1 MRAIFYWRIC
11 FLVLAL
17 VWLKGSVIAVPA
29 VERVILTSEV
39 LGEDRPLNIVLP
51 ASYSPDRTYPVVF
64 ALDGGAKYLPSVA
77 ERMQSAQPDL
87 IVVGIENV
95 DRSRDM
101 FPDPVP
107 DRDNRGGGG
116 ARFLEFLTTELVPY
130 VEANYATSGYRVL
143 SGQSN
148 SGFFVLYAM
157 LNAHQVFDAYLAS
170 SPMIGWDWD
179 MIRGGSI
186 DLLQG
191 RKSFPKALFMNRGD
205 EDLDRTTEYLPGYV
219 DLLKEITPRD
229 FRWTHEV
236 VEGGGHVPDNSY
248 RKGIAFIFGGG

>member
-1 MRAIFYWRIC
+1 MRALIFGKVI
-11 FLVLAL
+11 FLVLAAITL
-17 VWLKGSVIAVPA
+17 SGSAAAVA
-29 VERVILTSEV
+29 KIDRVILTSEV
-39 LGEDRPLNIVLP
+39 LGEDRPLNIILP
-51 ASYSPDRTYPVVF
+51 ADFSPDLTYPIVF
-64 ALDGGAKYLPSVA
+64 ALDGGANYLPSVA
-77 ERMQSAQPDL
+77 EDMHSVQPDL

-101 FPDPVP
+101 FPDPMP

-130 VEANYATSGYRVL
+130 IEGKYPASGYRVI

-157 LNAHQVFDAYLAS
+157 LNATEVFDAYLAS

-179 MIRGGSI
+179 MIRDRSV
-186 DLLQG
+186 DLLDG
-191 RKSFPKALFMNRGD
+191 RKSFPKALFINRGD

-219 DLLKEITPRD
+219 DLLGEIAPED
-229 FRWTHEV
+229 FRWMHEV
-236 VEGGGHVPDNSY
+236 VEGGGHVPENSY
-248 RKGIAFIFGGG
+248 RNGIAFIFGDR